1 MHLTWD
7 QGLFDLA
14 LILIGF
20 LGRSLVQFRLP
31 AMVICLIL
39 DMARWYMK
47 THPHGQEMSNCTD
60 INERLKKLYP
70 EAEG

>member
-1 MHLTWD
+1 MHITLD
-7 QGLFDLA
+7 QGLFDLL

-20 LGRSLVQFRLP
+20 LGRSLIQFRLP

-47 THPHGQEMSNCTD
+47 THPHGQEIAKQSNID
-60 INERLKKLYP
+60 EKIEKFYP
-70 EAEG
+70 DAVG